1 MVPTVS
7 RSWASSD
14 CGDSTSQPRLPAT
27 SELLD
32 RESSRYCCAGHIL
45 KRAVNAA
52 CSPHMVRHWFT
63 ASESSLLTAYCNQ
76 DVSECF
82 RCGNATTK
90 HAACSTRQIW
100 VAEFHAGAYRL
111 KRCTTTRSVPLLDH
125 HNPRSWLFSLASN
138 IGYSSPTHVAGR
150 QPFVECVIQRNGGYR
165 TWLRWHV
172 YSG

>member
-27 SELLD
+27 SELPD
-32 RESSRYCCAGHIL
+32 RESSCYCSAGQIL

-52 CSPHMVRHWFT
+52 CPPHMVRHWFT
-63 ASESSLLTAYCNQ
+63 ASGSWLLAACCNQ

-90 HAACSTRQIW
+90 RVVCSTRQIW
-100 VAEFHAGAYRL
+100 VAEMQASAYRL

-125 HNPRSWLFSLASN
+125 HDPRPWLFSLGSN
-138 IGYSSPTHVAGR
+138 IGYSSPAHIAGR
-150 QPFVECVIQRNGGYR
+150 EPFVECVIQRNGGRR
-165 TWLRWHV
+165 TWLR
-172 YSG
+172 